1 MICQLKERLRSV
13 STSINH
19 GTKAISKK
27 NIYVDLWVKIF
38 GENERYL

>member
-27 NIYVDLWVKIF
+27 NIYVDL
-38 GENERYL
+38 